1 MNEHYKQ
8 HSIEPIDV
16 IDEYDLNFN
25 LGNAIKYILR
35 SKYKGSEL
43 QDLVKAKTY
52 LEYEISKQEKL
63 LVNVIEERLNDQR
76 WIN

>member
-52 LEYEISKQEKL
+52 LEYEIRKQEKL
-63 LVNVIEERLNDQR
+63 LANVIEEKLKC
-76 WIN
+76 